1 VSGASRQLR
10 YEWQREVRRY
20 RLGHTTKSVAQY
32 LALYADNDGR
42 NAYPGVSRL
51 AAECEMDERTVR
63 KALQELKRVGLIELV
78 TQGSAAGRQ
87 AQATVYNLTLP
98 GDLAERLE
106 LVTVQPSKPAGSRR
120 PRTGTPGP
128 EPGDPEE
135 NTGSTARCSDPE
147 HRILD
152 PEHGVLSTGTP
163 GPEYRNTGSR
173 TRPHMPHMERDTP
186 DGEERTGADRATVR
200 PDDAATPCVPDTR
213 PVPSDDSSDDQT
225 PTAPVCTTRGHK
237 GCGWLST
244 RNCLDCLSAEETRAR
259 LAELDDGDAA

>member
-1 VSGASRQLR
+1 MGWCPVSGASRQLR

-20 RLGHTTKSVAQY
+20 QLGHTTKSVAQY

-51 AAECEMDERTVR
+51 AAECEMHERTVR

-128 EPGDPEE
+128 EPGDPKE

-147 HRILD
+147 HRVLD
-152 PEHGVLSTGTP
+152 PEHRVLSTGTP
-163 GPEYRNTGSR
+163 GPGPAHICLTWKETHLTVKRGQAPTGQPFDPTTPLRRACPTPDRFPPMTRRLRRRSAPLADTRAADGSR
-173 TRPHMPHMERDTP
+173 
-186 DGEERTGADRATVR
+186 RAT
-200 PDDAATPCVPDTR
+200 AW
-213 PVPSDDSSDDQT
+213 
-225 PTAPVCTTRGHK
+225 TA
-237 GCGWLST
+237 
-244 RNCLDCLSAEETRAR
+244 
-259 LAELDDGDAA
+259 